1 MILYNSDLKIFSST
15 LINDNSYFSGYSN
28 KSLGD
33 ARQVENIMNF
43 FTNNSVNYSSLV
55 ILSQIHSTNIDILRD
70 HKTAEKIMNIEDTDG
85 VITRIKGV
93 ILSIRNA
100 DCLPLLFVDKTTGY
114 IGISHQGWRGSL
126 KKMVI
131 KMVDTFLSLGS
142 RIGDLKCSL
151 GPAIGSCCYD
161 IDDERYFSFLEE
173 FNGYS
178 DKIFSRNKGRWHLN
192 LSLLNYLQL
201 ISIGVKKEHIDFFPF
216 CTKCDKN
223 RFFSRRRSKSN
234 DFAEM
239 FNFVMKV

>member
-1 MILYNSDLKIFSST
+1 MILYNPELKIFSST
-15 LINDNSYFSGYSN
+15 LINDNHYFSGNSD

-33 ARQVENIMNF
+33 ARQADNIMNF

-55 ILSQIHSTNIDILRD
+55 ILSQIHSTNIDILRGQI
-70 HKTAEKIMNIEDTDG
+70 TADKIRNIEDTDG
-85 VITRIKGV
+85 VITSIKGI

-100 DCLPLLFVDKTTGY
+100 DCLPLIFVDKTTGY

-126 KKMVI
+126 KKMAI

-142 RIGDLKCSL
+142 KAGDLICSL

-161 IDDERYFSFLEE
+161 IDDERYYNFLEE

-178 DKIFSRNKGRWHLN
+178 DRIFSRKKGRWHLN
-192 LSLLNYLQL
+192 LALLNYLQL
-201 ISIGVKKEHIDFFPF
+201 INIGVKKEKIDFFPF

-239 FNFVMKV
+239 FNFVMKI